1 LGLFYLLHQIVKY
14 SDLPTIVVYDGPVV
28 SERVWEWARSF
39 RQRHE
44 RENKLFAVVTNQEFR
59 EWALRKLGSQ
69 VK

>member
-1 LGLFYLLHQIVKY
+1 
-14 SDLPTIVVYDGPVV
+14 V
-28 SERVWEWARSF
+28 SERVWEWARLF

-69 VK
+69 SK